1 MRNQYSEL
9 GLALL
14 LAGAG
19 LIPTSYLLL
28 HSIPIIALGISL
40 VILGA
45 TALVLGKTRPK
56 VPPEVSSLL
65 METGLENIGSL
76 LEELGLKSKGV
87 YLPSSLTGGKPRAV
101 IPLHS
106 NPQFPKITEPLA
118 QRLIVSCGRDPEDMG
133 IMVTTAGSNIINMLE
148 TKPGPS
154 SEEMAGALT
163 TILVGT
169 LDVATG
175 VKVSLDD
182 KKATVKVLHPH
193 LEKDRNSWAVQSLG
207 SPIASIAA
215 SLLAEALSK
224 PVVVKKEEQHRGENF
239 IELEILN
246 KEKKSEDI

>member
-1 MRNQYSEL
+1 
-9 GLALL
+9 
-14 LAGAG
+14 
-19 LIPTSYLLL
+19 
-28 HSIPIIALGISL
+28 
-40 VILGA
+40 
-45 TALVLGKTRPK
+45 
-56 VPPEVSSLL
+56 
-65 METGLENIGSL
+65 
-76 LEELGLKSKGV
+76 
-87 YLPSSLTGGKPRAV
+87 
-101 IPLHS
+101 
-106 NPQFPKITEPLA
+106 
-118 QRLIVSCGRDPEDMG
+118 
-133 IMVTTAGSNIINMLE
+133 MLF
-148 TKPGPS
+148 
-154 SEEMAGALT
+154 T

-224 PVVVKKEEQHRGENF
+224 PVVVKKEEQHRGENS